1 MYFFDI
7 NISFFCF
14 IYMISV
20 GISFNIIC
28 RRRKILNSLLLGV
41 RVTFDWI
48 MVIIFFPEC
57 VAKGFRLTL
66 GIWE

>member
-48 MVIIFFPEC
+48 MVIIFFPN
-57 VAKGFRLTL
+57 A
-66 GIWE
+66 